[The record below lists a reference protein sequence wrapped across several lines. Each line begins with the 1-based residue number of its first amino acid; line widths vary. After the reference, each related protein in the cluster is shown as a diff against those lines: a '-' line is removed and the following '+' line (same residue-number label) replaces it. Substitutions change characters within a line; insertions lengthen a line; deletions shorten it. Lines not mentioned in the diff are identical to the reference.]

1 MTHSE
6 TIAAARA
13 AIAEKAAQ
21 YTPKDK
27 CNWLVWIDKD
37 GNTETFE
44 PTNCEDYCEDCVAQV
59 AQDAAANPE
68 MGKPEGFSQMG
79 WETESCKENEGFC
92 LCSKCGENVD
102 CQVIWNKQE
111 MEHWLLHK
119 GKDWHRV
126 LSSPAACWEL
136 AQLLDEHYGAGDKFP
151 EEVLEIAKRVLAAG
165 DKSVG
170 RKLAANQAAIDLF

>member
-21 YTPKDK
+21 YTPKDE

-59 AQDAAANPE
+59 AQDAAANRE
-68 MGKPEGFSQMG
+68 MEKPEGFAEMG
-79 WETESCKENEGFC
+79 WETESCKESEGFC
-92 LCSKCGENVD
+92 ICK
-102 CQVIWNKQE
+102 QVR
-111 MEHWLLHK
+111 
-119 GKDWHRV
+119 GKH
-126 LSSPAACWEL
+126 
-136 AQLLDEHYGAGDKFP
+136 
-151 EEVLEIAKRVLAAG
+151 
-165 DKSVG
+165 
-170 RKLAANQAAIDLF
+170 

>member
-21 YTPKDK
+21 YTPKDE

-59 AQDAAANPE
+59 AQDAAANRE
-68 MGKPEGFSQMG
+68 MEKPEGFAEMG
-79 WETESCKENEGFC
+79 WETESCKESEGFC
-92 LCSKCGENVD
+92 ICNRCGESID
-102 CQVIWNKQE
+102 CQVIWTNQE
-111 MEHWLLHK
+111 VGHWLSLDARQWAK
-119 GKDWHRV
+119 QISGKRV
-126 LSSPAACWEL
+126 CRELS
-136 AQLLDEHYGAGDKFP
+136 QLLDEHYGAGDKFP
-151 EEVLEIAKRVLAAG
+151 METLEIAKRVLAANDRRLG
-165 DKSVG
+165 KE
-170 RKLAANQAAIDLF
+170 LAANQAAIDLF